1 MERQSKEESQVMWKL
16 ELETARELDLTPEHS
31 KLIKVVSAKIE
42 DYTLTYDEYV
52 KDIADYLATASDNEL
67 PREVIKNMC
76 NYLIQKYGGEEVR
89 SEQSENGSS
98 TVECDGITG
107 TDSDNGGTEVLGE
120 QLAESAGF
128 LEEIQSSSTET
139 PNSNR

>member
-16 ELETARELDLTPEHS
+16 ELETAKNMELTPEHS
-31 KLIKVVSAKIE
+31 QLIAVVTAKIE

-52 KDIADYLATASDNEL
+52 KDIADYLETASDDEL

-76 NYLIQKYGGEEVR
+76 NYLIRKYGGEEVR

-107 TDSDNGGTEVLGE
+107 TDSDNGGTEVWRE
-120 QLAESAGF
+120 SMAESTGL
-128 LEEIQSSSTET
+128 LEEIQSSSVET
-139 PNSNR
+139 SDSDR